1 MCSPVKVATPAEK
14 AGVTAA
20 SKAVWPLDATAAARF
35 TNDRSEPSE
44 GPEPKFSALLPLLS
58 RADTETENASPDRT
72 VATELMLNVR
82 NDTAKALLP
91 AELIALPDACAVA
104 LNV

>member
-1 MCSPVKVATPAEK
+1 MLKPLNVATPDEK
-14 AGVTAA
+14 VGTTAA
-20 SKAVWPLDATAAARF
+20 SKEVWPLAATAAARF
-35 TNDRSEPSE
+35 PNDRSEPSE

-91 AELIALPDACAVA
+91 AELIALPDECAVA